1 MGFSLSRT
9 LGLGKEAERI
19 ENEAQNFNPV
29 GAAVNFGES
38 VLSGDPSNLI
48 PGSSLTKSDK
58 NDGPSFNAEE
68 RRAQRIKD
76 YATGSA
82 MGQNEFVDDP
92 EMQRLKAKREELAK
106 GYDGQ
111 ETAALR
117 DQARREI
124 AGQRSNYLSQMRSNL
139 AKGGVGGARGAAVQN
154 AASEKYA
161 QQGAESERKL
171 ALDSAQMK
179 RQGINDLQDF
189 IFRQKLGKTGLA
201 YGQQALGSADY
212 AAEKGVQ
219 AANQG
224 GKK

>member
-1 MGFSLSRT
+1 MAT
-9 LGLGKEAERI
+9 WKEK
-19 ENEAQNFNPV
+19 NEEIAREEAAAAAGPQMSQSDFNKQLDLVNKGGYTVDQNALRRMSAYNY
-29 GAAVNFGES
+29 GAA
-38 VLSGDPSNLI
+38 
-48 PGSSLTKSDK
+48 
-58 NDGPSFNAEE
+58 
-68 RRAQRIKD
+68 Q
-76 YATGSA
+76 
-82 MGQNEFVDDP
+82 GQKEFIDDP

-201 YGQQALGSADY
+201 YGQQALGSADF